1 MSADLTSLI
10 AARDLREQIT
20 HTGVRIARVGWGQI
34 PVSDK
39 HKHDEGEMQALPA
52 PILML
57 ASPGLEGLRHLVVM
71 MSMDEK
77 LGVGIRIRLVD
88 ESTCRFEILWQLPSK
103 KKFEV
108 FQKGETR
115 SMSTDRGRNVE
126 DMTRFYEYAKLS
138 GKFLLNLIDSL
149 KGVGTSTLFE
159 KADSNPSAKV
169 FTYYRCALPV
179 PSVMNLT

>member
-1 MSADLTSLI
+1 
-10 AARDLREQIT
+10 
-20 HTGVRIARVGWGQI
+20 
-34 PVSDK
+34 
-39 HKHDEGEMQALPA
+39 
-52 PILML
+52 
-57 ASPGLEGLRHLVVM
+57 
-71 MSMDEK
+71 
-77 LGVGIRIRLVD
+77 
-88 ESTCRFEILWQLPSK
+88 
-103 KKFEV
+103 
-108 FQKGETR
+108 
-115 SMSTDRGRNVE
+115 MSTDRGRNVE